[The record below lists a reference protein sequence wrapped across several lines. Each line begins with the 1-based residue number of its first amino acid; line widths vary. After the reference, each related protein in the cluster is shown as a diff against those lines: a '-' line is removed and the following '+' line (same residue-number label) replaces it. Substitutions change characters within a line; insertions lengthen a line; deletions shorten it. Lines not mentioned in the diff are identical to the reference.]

1 MLQRLSTLI
10 ALFIAVLPAAADN
23 WMERLSD
30 EVYMMQLSIPGT
42 HDAATGE
49 GFTWGELGDQFGK
62 TQDLTLA
69 QLWAAGVR
77 AYDLRPAVETNDET
91 GESDLVIYHGI
102 LATNIRFADA
112 LQLLCDS
119 LKANPSEAA
128 IVVMRFENDNGGNR
142 TKWNQLMT
150 DVLNSEGIKD
160 QLINFV
166 PRLTLGDMRGKLL
179 VASRDSYASTPV
191 GAFITGWSHD
201 ASFDNQKNGRIK
213 GRSQSCALY
222 VQDFYEL
229 TASGALEKKVN
240 AITKMLDFSTQLHA
254 ARTLGNYWIINH
266 TSGYTKSASVNG
278 NRECAASTN
287 KAVIDYLA
295 DESHW
300 GPTGIVM
307 MDFAGTDRS
316 GDYDVMGQTLVE
328 TIIDLNFRYD
338 AKTTGI
344 ESPSVKHDD
353 GLLYDLQGRRV
364 DSMQQGIVIQDG
376 KKHLVK

>member
-1 MLQRLSTLI
+1 
-10 ALFIAVLPAAADN
+10 
-23 WMERLSD
+23 
-30 EVYMMQLSIPGT
+30 
-42 HDAATGE
+42 
-49 GFTWGELGDQFGK
+49 
-62 TQDLTLA
+62 
-69 QLWAAGVR
+69 
-77 AYDLRPAVETNDET
+77 
-91 GESDLVIYHGI
+91 
-102 LATNIRFADA
+102 
-112 LQLLCDS
+112 
-119 LKANPSEAA
+119 
-128 IVVMRFENDNGGNR
+128 
-142 TKWNQLMT
+142 
-150 DVLNSEGIKD
+150 
-160 QLINFV
+160 
-166 PRLTLGDMRGKLL
+166 
-179 VASRDSYASTPV
+179 
-191 GAFITGWSHD
+191 
-201 ASFDNQKNGRIK
+201 
-213 GRSQSCALY
+213 
-222 VQDFYEL
+222 
-229 TASGALEKKVN
+229 
-240 AITKMLDFSTQLHA
+240 MLDFSTQLHA

-344 ESPSVKHDD
+344 ESPSVKRDD

-364 DSMQQGIVIQDG
+364 DSMQQGILIRDG